1 MHRLGSYFLGA
12 VLGGLIGAGVGLL
25 LAPKSGPAIR
35 NDISEYT
42 QQVKRD
48 VRNAAEQRRVEL
60 RQELDRLRVPEPL
73 E

>member
-35 NDISEYT
+35 NDINEYT